1 VDEGQSSKS
10 GAKEGGSGKGDN
22 RGLDLSRFG
31 GYVDVICYNCGT
43 PRHHKANCKKHRIC
57 FIYK

>member
-1 VDEGQSSKS
+1 MRVRVVKS

-31 GYVDVICYNCGT
+31 GVCRCDLLQLWNT
-43 PRHHKANCKKHRIC
+43 
-57 FIYK
+57 